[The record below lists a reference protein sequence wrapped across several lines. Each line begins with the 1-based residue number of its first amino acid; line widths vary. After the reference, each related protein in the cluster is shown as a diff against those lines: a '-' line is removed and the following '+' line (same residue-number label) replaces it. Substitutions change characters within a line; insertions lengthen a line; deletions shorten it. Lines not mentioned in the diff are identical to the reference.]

1 MQTVSVIIP
10 TYNRFDSLLNT
21 INSVKNQTY
30 QNLEIIVVNDNSTHK
45 EYYNYD
51 WKSNE
56 INIIHL
62 DKNSKDVFGYPCV
75 GYVINQGIK
84 KNDRKLFCYM

>member
-1 MQTVSVIIP
+1 MEKVSVIIP

-30 QNLEIIVVNDNSTHK
+30 QNLEIIVVNDNSTQK

-51 WKSNE
+51 WESNK

-75 GYVINQGIK
+75 GYVINKGIK
-84 KNDRKLFCYM
+84 K